1 MKILFINGNPYK
13 PAVPPIGLEY
23 VCEAAQDAGHEAV
36 IYDFSHESPAGLE
49 RSVRAYRPDV
59 IGITLRN
66 IDTGHLFNNISYIPE
81 LKALIAGIRAYFGGP
96 IVLGGAGFSLL
107 PSGIMREVEADYGII
122 GEGEE
127 YFPRLLENLGD
138 PARVPNLVIRD
149 KETGKIVCTP
159 REMGRPLRL
168 KLKRGTINHPKY
180 YELFSRHP
188 THSLANIQT
197 KRGCNKNC
205 TYCAEPDVIG
215 RTIIKREPEEII
227 DEIRRFIGKGI
238 VDKFFFVDSEF
249 NVCPDHAAAVCE
261 ALLKHDLRIGWTCYL
276 TPENTGK
283 DLVSLMKRAGC
294 TSMVWSMESASETV
308 LKGLGKAYA
317 PSDVMRIAGI
327 CGEMDQPY
335 IILLMFG
342 GPGESVAT
350 VNETWRNVRKA
361 KKAFFGIITGV
372 RIYPS
377 TPLARQALKDGVI
390 SREEDLLFPV
400 FHRKEYTRDVIFPA
414 VEKRFGSMKD
424 CVLLG
429 PEKKTKFD

>member
-1 MKILFINGNPYK
+1 
-13 PAVPPIGLEY
+13 
-23 VCEAAQDAGHEAV
+23 
-36 IYDFSHESPAGLE
+36 
-49 RSVRAYRPDV
+49 
-59 IGITLRN
+59 
-66 IDTGHLFNNISYIPE
+66 
-81 LKALIAGIRAYFGGP
+81 
-96 IVLGGAGFSLL
+96 
-107 PSGIMREVEADYGII
+107 
-122 GEGEE
+122 
-127 YFPRLLENLGD
+127 
-138 PARVPNLVIRD
+138 
-149 KETGKIVCTP
+149 
-159 REMGRPLRL
+159 
-168 KLKRGTINHPKY
+168 
-180 YELFSRHP
+180 
-188 THSLANIQT
+188 
-197 KRGCNKNC
+197 
-205 TYCAEPDVIG
+205 
-215 RTIIKREPEEII
+215 
-227 DEIRRFIGKGI
+227 
-238 VDKFFFVDSEF
+238 
-249 NVCPDHAAAVCE
+249 
-261 ALLKHDLRIGWTCYL
+261 
-276 TPENTGK
+276 
-283 DLVSLMKRAGC
+283 
-294 TSMVWSMESASETV
+294 MVWSMESASETV

-390 SREEDLLFPV
+390 SCEEDLLFPV